1 MTPEGRYEVES
12 LLHREALCL
21 DEQRWDDWLA
31 LYPEEIEFWV
41 PAWKNE
47 RETTADPK
55 TEISLIY
62 LSSRTRLEE
71 RVARIRSGKSAA
83 ALNLPRT
90 AHAISNILVDDG
102 GGSPLLVRSLC
113 ITHLYDPVRKEM
125 GPTLSRYEHRLVR
138 DDRGQWLIGGKKIV
152 LPNDN
157 LPAKL
162 EFYMI

>member
-1 MTPEGRYEVES
+1 MNGQVRREAES
-12 LLHREALCL
+12 LLYREALCL

-47 RETTADPK
+47 HETTSDPG

-62 LSSRTRLEE
+62 LSSRVRLEE
-71 RVARIRSGKSAA
+71 RVGRVRSGKSAA
-83 ALNLPRT
+83 ALILPRT
-90 AHAISNILVDDG
+90 AHAISNILVEENAG
-102 GGSPLLVRSLC
+102 GLLVRSVC
-113 ITHLYDPVRKEM
+113 VTHLYDPVRKEE
-125 GPTLSRYEHRLVR
+125 GRTLSHYEHRLVR
-138 DDRGQWLIGGKKIV
+138 QDSGQWLIGGKKIV
-152 LPNDN
+152 LLNDN

>member
-1 MTPEGRYEVES
+1 MTPEGRYEVEN
-12 LLHREALCL
+12 LLYREALCL

-71 RVARIRSGKSAA
+71 RSAGSGRE
-83 ALNLPRT
+83 NPR
-90 AHAISNILVDDG
+90 
-102 GGSPLLVRSLC
+102 R
-113 ITHLYDPVRKEM
+113 R
-125 GPTLSRYEHRLVR
+125 
-138 DDRGQWLIGGKKIV
+138 
-152 LPNDN
+152 
-157 LPAKL
+157 
-162 EFYMI
+162 